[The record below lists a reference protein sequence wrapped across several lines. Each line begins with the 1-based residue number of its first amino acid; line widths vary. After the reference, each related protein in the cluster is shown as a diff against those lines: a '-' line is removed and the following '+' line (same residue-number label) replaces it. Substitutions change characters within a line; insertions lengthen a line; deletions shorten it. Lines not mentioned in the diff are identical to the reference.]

1 MQRTFNMRTWL
12 LLLAAAAA
20 SLTPAYGLDYTPAT
34 LTLDVF
40 SDGSVDVEYRVEADP
55 TLVKVNVTLPGS
67 DYVDMLVTD
76 PTGLILDWAS
86 APNGIEVDTLG
97 SDEVTI
103 SYSTQSLT
111 NKTGSMWSVTVDTT
125 VNPIITL
132 PVGAVLVGLTPA
144 PNDISI
150 VDNRAAVTM
159 PAGLSRVSYLLGTT
173 GTREHALVLLSGAE
187 KAVTAAEAEGVVV
200 DDAEAALAQA
210 RDAYDAG
217 LYSTSE
223 QYSTQASG
231 LVEEAVALAGEAE
244 AAIQDAKALMQ
255 SKQGKISQ
263 DTLKAASD
271 LIDAAEDA
279 HASGEYASALSG
291 AEEASTM
298 LSEAE
303 EIRSDQTLLI
313 AGVVLV
319 VLAAAGA
326 YMLRRRREAEPPER
340 PDEPSANV
348 DLDAVF
354 KERPHLRTD
363 DKAVLRFI
371 QDKGGAFITEV
382 RDQFNIPKSSAW
394 RMARR
399 LEEEGLL
406 KVTSIGRE
414 TYLQLRD
421 QEGSS

>member
-1 MQRTFNMRTWL
+1 
-12 LLLAAAAA
+12 
-20 SLTPAYGLDYTPAT
+20 
-34 LTLDVF
+34 
-40 SDGSVDVEYRVEADP
+40 
-55 TLVKVNVTLPGS
+55 VN
-67 DYVDMLVTD
+67 
-76 PTGLILDWAS
+76 
-86 APNGIEVDTLG
+86 
-97 SDEVTI
+97 
-103 SYSTQSLT
+103 
-111 NKTGSMWSVTVDTT
+111 TT

-132 PVGAVLVGLTPA
+132 PVGSVLVGLTPA

-150 VDNRAAVTM
+150 VDNRATVTM

-173 GTREHALVLLSGAE
+173 GTREHALVLLSGAK

-223 QYSTQASG
+223 QYSTQTTG

-244 AAIQDAKALMQ
+244 AAIQDAKTLMH

-271 LIDAAEDA
+271 LIDAAAEA
-279 HASGEYASALSG
+279 HASGEYASALNS
-291 AEEASTM
+291 AEEASTR
-298 LSEAE
+298 LTEAE
-303 EIRSDQTLLI
+303 EVRSDQTLLI
-313 AGVVLV
+313 AGAVLF
-319 VLAAAGA
+319 VLAVAGV
-326 YMLRRRREAEPPER
+326 YVLSRRGEAKPPER
-340 PDEPSANV
+340 PDEPPTNM

-354 KERPHLRTD
+354 RERPHLRTD

-382 RDQFNIPKSSAW
+382 RDHFNIPKSSAW

-414 TYLQLRD
+414 TYLQLKY
-421 QEGSS
+421 QEGSP